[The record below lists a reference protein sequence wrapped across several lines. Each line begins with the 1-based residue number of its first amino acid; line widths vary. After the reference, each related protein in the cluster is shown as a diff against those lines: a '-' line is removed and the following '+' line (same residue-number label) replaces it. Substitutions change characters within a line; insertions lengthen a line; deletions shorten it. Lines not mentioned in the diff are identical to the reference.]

1 MSFVVANG
9 IRMHVQ
15 RIPAKNVAPG
25 AKRPTVVFVHGVG
38 TDSLASF
45 YFTLAAPTV
54 NAGMD
59 VITYDLRGHGR
70 TECPPN
76 GYTVANIVEDLAALL
91 AELDVTGPVHLVGNS
106 FGGTVAFSFA
116 WRYPERVAS
125 LVAIESEPATE
136 SWSTKI
142 SDLLLEGSDQLVR
155 DDVLAWIDNNH
166 GAHTRRLGKALGQV
180 LTTTTMARDVPSGPY
195 LSEADL
201 RSIRCP
207 VLAIFGAESHVVDV
221 ADSLPKLLPF
231 CKVEIIPGQ
240 EHSVLVKANHA
251 VRDMVLPWITQHDPA
266 EIG

>member
-15 RIPAKNVAPG
+15 RIPAKNVA
-25 AKRPTVVFVHGVG
+25 AEDTRPTVVFIHGVG

-70 TECPPN
+70 SDCPPT
-76 GYTVANIVEDLAALL
+76 GYTLTDAVDDLDALL
-91 AELDVTGPVHLVGNS
+91 TELAVTGPVHLVGNS

-116 WRYPERVAS
+116 WRHPERVAS
-125 LVAIESEPATE
+125 LVAIESEPPTE
-136 SWSTKI
+136 SWSAKI
-142 SDLLLEGSDQLVR
+142 AELLADGTDQLVR
-155 DDVLAWIDNNH
+155 DDVLAWINDNH
-166 GAHTRRLGKALGQV
+166 GAHTSRLGKALGTV
-180 LTTTTMARDVPSGPY
+180 LTTTTIARDVPSGPL
-195 LSEADL
+195 LSTADL

-207 VLAIFGAESHVVDV
+207 VLAVFGAESHVVDV
-221 ADSLPKLLPF
+221 AATLPDLLPS
-231 CKVEIIPGQ
+231 CRIEIIPDQ

-251 VRDMVLPWITQHDPA
+251 VRDLVLPWIIEHDPVRV
-266 EIG
+266 G